1 MNLEELK
8 SLRIAF
14 VHDWLTGMR
23 GGENVLEQMIEVL
36 GPRDLYTL
44 VSIEDKLSE
53 TIRSCNIIPSFL
65 NRLPFAKTKHQL
77 FLPLFPMAI
86 ESFDFSEYDL
96 VISTSHCVARGA
108 ITRSHTFHFSYLHTP
123 VRYAWDFSK
132 VYQASLKPRFLVD
145 LVWPIFMHYL
155 RVWDVAA
162 VNRVDQYTC
171 NAKNVA
177 RRIKKIYDR
186 ESEVIYPPVDTER
199 FQIGDKREDY
209 FFILAALVPYKRVDL
224 AVKACVEL
232 GVPLKLAGIGPEE
245 SNLRELA
252 GSGNVEFLGRVGH
265 EEAVE
270 LYQKA
275 AGFLFPG
282 EEDFGITPLEAQAC
296 GTPVIAYARGGALET
311 VVDQKTG
318 IYFNEQTVE
327 SMKAAITKCQNME
340 FDRSVLRNHALTFDN
355 ACFRERFAES
365 VCRSYHNYLSLMDNA
380 GL

>member
-1 MNLEELK
+1 
-8 SLRIAF
+8 
-14 VHDWLTGMR
+14 MR
-23 GGENVLEQMIEVL
+23 GGENVLEQMIQVL

-44 VSIEDKLSE
+44 VSIEDKLSD

-65 NRLPFAKTKHQL
+65 NKLPFAKAKHQL

-132 VYQASLKPRFLVD
+132 VYQASLKPRWLID
-145 LVWPIFMHYL
+145 LVWPVFMHYL
-155 RVWDVAA
+155 RIWDIAA
-162 VNRVDQYTC
+162 VPRVDHYTC
-171 NAKNVA
+171 NARNVA

-186 ESEVIYPPVDTER
+186 ESEVIYPPVDTDR
-199 FQIGDKREDY
+199 FTIGDTREDY

-265 EEAVE
+265 DEAVD
-270 LYQKA
+270 LYRKA
-275 AGFLFPG
+275 SGFLFPG

-296 GTPVIAYARGGALET
+296 GTPVVAYARGGALET
-311 VVDQKTG
+311 VVDQRTG
-318 IYFNEQTVE
+318 VHFNEQTVE
-327 SMKAAITKCQNME
+327 SMKAAITKCQSME
-340 FDRSVLRNHALTFDN
+340 FDPSVLRSHALTFDN
-355 ACFRERFAES
+355 ECFRQRFAES
-365 VCRSYHNYLSLMDNA
+365 ICTSYQNYLNLMDNA
-380 GL
+380 GI

>member
-1 MNLEELK
+1 MKLEELK
-8 SLRIAF
+8 KLRIAY

-44 VSIEDKLSE
+44 VSIEDKLSD
-53 TIRSCNIIPSFL
+53 TIRSCKIIPSFL
-65 NRLPFAKTKHQL
+65 NNFPLAKSKHQL
-77 FLPLFPMAI
+77 FLPLFPLAI

-96 VISTSHCVARGA
+96 VVSTSHCVARGA

-132 VYQASLKPRFLVD
+132 VYQASLKPRLLVD
-145 LVWPIFMHYL
+145 LIWPMFMHYL
-155 RVWDVAA
+155 RMWDTAA
-162 VNRVDQYTC
+162 VPRVDHYTC
-171 NAKNVA
+171 NARNVA
-177 RRIKKIYDR
+177 RRIQKIYNR

-199 FQIGDKREDY
+199 FMVGSKRENY

-224 AVKACVEL
+224 AVRACVEL
-232 GVPLKLAGIGPEE
+232 GVPLKLAGVGPEE
-245 SNLRELA
+245 SKLRELA
-252 GSGNVEFLGRVGH
+252 GSGQVEFLGRVGNS
-265 EEAVE
+265 EAVE

-296 GTPVIAYARGGALET
+296 GTPVVAYARGGALET

-318 IYFNEQTVE
+318 VYFGEQTVE
-327 SMKAAITKCQNME
+327 SMKIAIAKCQTIK
-340 FDRSVLRNHALTFDN
+340 FDRSVLRNHALSFSN
-355 ACFRERFAES
+355 ECFRKKFAES
-365 VCRSYHNYLSLMDNA
+365 LCTSYESYLGKMRNA